1 MNKKLHKLIFSAY
14 IGPFLLT
21 FFIAMFFLIMQ
32 FLWKYIDD
40 LLGKGLDA
48 TILTELMF
56 YASANLVPMAL
67 PIAILLSSIMTFGSL
82 AESNELT
89 AMKSV
94 GLSNI
99 RIMKP
104 LIVFILFI
112 AIGAYFF
119 ANYTWPVANLKFR
132 ALISDIAHQRPS
144 LSFREKVFNNDI
156 DHFSI
161 RIDEKVKDKADH
173 FKGVRI
179 ADHSSEANFN
189 QPLYKKDIVSETG
202 NIKKTDDDKYMILSM
217 QNGIIE
223 EELIRGLDSTDAF
236 PHQTTKFEE
245 AKIRIDLSSLKMQRT
260 NTDLFKDLYEMFNM
274 EQLSFAIDSVTKQ
287 NDVILDNI
295 AQNQK
300 LSFLIFREPFK
311 RPDNPDD
318 SMARVLQNNK
328 IMNAKA
334 SVAVNANLAQNASN
348 HLRNSQASYSFSM
361 DQITNNNKIINLMKV
376 EWHRK
381 LTLPMACI
389 LLFFIGA
396 SMGAIIKK
404 GGIGA
409 PIVVATILF
418 LVYYIIS
425 ITGEKMAKG
434 GALSPFTGMWL
445 SALVLAPL
453 AIILTQQSNSDSK
466 IFDSETYKRI
476 FGMKKRVKKV
486 TLPSSSENENTSTLS

>member
-1 MNKKLHKLIFSAY
+1 MNKKLHKLVFNAY

-40 LLGKGLDA
+40 LLGKGLDVY
-48 TILTELMF
+48 ILTELMF

-67 PIAILLSSIMTFGSL
+67 PIAILLSSIMTFGNL
-82 AESNELT
+82 AESNEMT

-94 GLSNI
+94 GLSNL
-99 RIMKP
+99 RIMRP
-104 LIVFILFI
+104 LIIFIF
-112 AIGAYFF
+112 AISIGSFFF

-132 ALISDIAHQRPS
+132 ALIADIAHQRPT

-161 RIDEKVKDKADH
+161 RINEKVKNKPDH

-179 ADHSSEANFN
+179 ADHSAPANFN
-189 QPLYKKDIVSETG
+189 QPLYKKDIFSEEG
-202 NIKKTDDDKYMILSM
+202 NIKKTADDKYMILSM
-217 QNGIIE
+217 KNGVME
-223 EELIRGLDSTDAF
+223 EELIRGLDSSDIF
-236 PHQTTKFEE
+236 PHQSTQFKE
-245 AKIRIDLSSLKMQRT
+245 AKIRMDLSSLKMQRT

-274 EQLSFAIDSVTKQ
+274 EQLNFAIDSVEKQ
-287 NDVILDNI
+287 NVKILDNFSESHKF
-295 AQNQK
+295 A
-300 LSFLIFREPFK
+300 FLIFREPIK
-311 RPDNPDD
+311 NAQNPNDTITFNKH
-318 SMARVLQNNK
+318 VK
-328 IMNAKA
+328 IMKA
-334 SVAVNANLAQNASN
+334 DAANPQLQRNTSEDAANT
-348 HLRNSQASYSFSM
+348 LRNAQTTYNFSL
-361 DQITNNNKIINLMKV
+361 DQIANNNKVISLMKV

-381 LTLPMACI
+381 LTLPIACI

-396 SMGAIIKK
+396 AMGTIIKK

-409 PIVVATILF
+409 PIVAATILF

-445 SALVLAPL
+445 SAL
-453 AIILTQQSNSDSK
+453 ILTPVAILLLQQSNSDSK
-466 IFDSETYKRI
+466 LFDLDTYKRLL
-476 FGMKKRVKKV
+476 GMKKNVNKV
-486 TLPSSSENENTSTLS
+486 TLPSQS

>member
-1 MNKKLHKLIFSAY
+1 MNKKLHKLVFTAY

-40 LLGKGLDA
+40 LLGKGLDVS
-48 TILTELMF
+48 ILTELMF

-67 PIAILLSSIMTFGSL
+67 PIAILLSSIMTFGNL
-82 AESNELT
+82 AESNEMT

-94 GLSNI
+94 GLSNL
-99 RIMKP
+99 RIMQP
-104 LIVFILFI
+104 LIIFIF
-112 AIGAYFF
+112 AISIGSFFF

-132 ALISDIAHQRPS
+132 ALIADIAHQRPT

-161 RIDEKVKDKADH
+161 RIDEKVKNKPDH

-179 ADHSSEANFN
+179 ADHSTQANFN
-189 QPLYKKDIVSETG
+189 QPLYKKDIFSEEG
-202 NIKKTDDDKYMILSM
+202 NIKKTEDDKYMILSM
-217 QNGIIE
+217 KNGVIE
-223 EELIRGLDSTDAF
+223 EELIRGLDSTDVF
-236 PHQTTKFEE
+236 PHQSTKFKE
-245 AKIRIDLSSLKMQRT
+245 AKIRMDLSSLKMQRT

-274 EQLSFAIDSVTKQ
+274 EQLNYAIDSVEKQ
-287 NDVILDNI
+287 NVKILDNF
-295 AQNQK
+295 AESHK
-300 LSFLIFREPFK
+300 LSFLIFREPIK
-311 RPDNPDD
+311 NSKNPKDTNAIDNHP
-318 SMARVLQNNK
+318 K
-328 IMNAKA
+328 IMNADV
-334 SVAVNANLAQNASN
+334 STPQLHQDISQNAAGS
-348 HLRNSQASYSFSM
+348 LRNAQTTYNFSV
-361 DQITNNNKIINLMKV
+361 DQITNNTRIIGLMKV

-396 SMGAIIKK
+396 AMGTIIKK

-409 PIVVATILF
+409 PIVAATILF

-445 SALVLAPL
+445 SAL
-453 AIILTQQSNSDSK
+453 ILTPVAILLLQQSNSDSK
-466 IFDSETYKRI
+466 LFDLDTYKRLL
-476 FGMKKRVKKV
+476 GMKKSVNKV
-486 TLPSSSENENTSTLS
+486 TLPTAS